1 MLNVSVP
8 ELWLTLMYLGG
19 NEHSM
24 TGQPKS

>member
-1 MLNVSVP
+1 MLNSSVH
-8 ELWLTLMYLGG
+8 ELWLTFMYLGG